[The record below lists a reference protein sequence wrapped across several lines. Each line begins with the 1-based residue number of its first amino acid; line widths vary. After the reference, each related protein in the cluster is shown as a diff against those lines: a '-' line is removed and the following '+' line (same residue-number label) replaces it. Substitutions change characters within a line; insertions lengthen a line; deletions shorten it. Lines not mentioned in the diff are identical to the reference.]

1 MINGHYP
8 QIMQDLVT
16 ERLPRFTPEQAK
28 LVKGSADYIGIN
40 QYTASYMKGQKL
52 LQQTPT
58 SYSDDWQVQYV
69 CEFLALNKLYTIVY
83 FKIFSNNLHL
93 INSVD
98 ERNGKPIG
106 PQVCRGSLHS

>member
-1 MINGHYP
+1 
-8 QIMQDLVT
+8 MQDLVK
-16 ERLPRFTPEQAK
+16 ERLPKFTPEQAK

-69 CEFLALNKLYTIVY
+69 REYLDLNKLNTNMFTLRY
-83 FKIFSNNLHL
+83 FQITFTS
-93 INSVD
+93 
-98 ERNGKPIG
+98 
-106 PQVCRGSLHS
+106 

>member
-1 MINGHYP
+1 LINGYYP
-8 QIMQDLVT
+8 QIMQDLVK

-58 SYSDDWQVQYV
+58 SYSDDWQVESVSEY
-69 CEFLALNKLYTIVY
+69 LDLKKLYTKCVY
-83 FKIFSNNLHL
+83 FKITFTS
-93 INSVD
+93 
-98 ERNGKPIG
+98 
-106 PQVCRGSLHS
+106 

>member
-1 MINGHYP
+1 
-8 QIMQDLVT
+8 MQDLVK
-16 ERLPRFTPEQAK
+16 ERLPRFTTEQAK

-69 CEFLALNKLYTIVY
+69 REYLDLNKLNTNMFTLRY
-83 FKIFSNNLHL
+83 FQITFTS
-93 INSVD
+93 
-98 ERNGKPIG
+98 
-106 PQVCRGSLHS
+106 

>member
-1 MINGHYP
+1 
-8 QIMQDLVT
+8 MQDLVK

-69 CEFLALNKLYTIVY
+69 RKFLALNKALY
-83 FKIFSNNLHL
+83 
-93 INSVD
+93 INSAD

-106 PQVCRGSLHS
+106 PQVCRASLHS